1 MKECGEEFFRVALAL
16 MFGLNV
22 GTIKLAYP
30 FADVRSRTDVA
41 AANVLTFY
49 YQGNVD
55 VFQANTIGANNL
67 LVWCRTHS
75 FLEVKGRDVI
85 SSGIRGIH
93 CGVNILLVGQRLRTQ
108 SRTHMVS
115 SKLSSAAI
123 SWYSVPEFGNLRPP
137 PLDPPERRIEQAFP
151 GTAHHTSPFQRS
163 KGRP

>member
-1 MKECGEEFFRVALAL
+1 MKECGEAFFRVALAL

-85 SSGIRGIH
+85 SSGIH

-108 SRTHMVS
+108 SRPTWSPVS
-115 SKLSSAAI
+115 S
-123 SWYSVPEFGNLRPP
+123 PP
-137 PLDPPERRIEQAFP
+137 PRFLV
-151 GTAHHTSPFQRS
+151 
-163 KGRP
+163 

>member
-85 SSGIRGIH
+85 SSGIH
-93 CGVNILLVGQRLRTQ
+93 CGVNILLVGQRLAGFNRTG
-108 SRTHMVS
+108 RLRVIDHHH
-115 SKLSSAAI
+115 LAALD
-123 SWYSVPEFGNLRPP
+123 SHGNRHR
-137 PLDPPERRIEQAFP
+137 E
-151 GTAHHTSPFQRS
+151 
-163 KGRP
+163 